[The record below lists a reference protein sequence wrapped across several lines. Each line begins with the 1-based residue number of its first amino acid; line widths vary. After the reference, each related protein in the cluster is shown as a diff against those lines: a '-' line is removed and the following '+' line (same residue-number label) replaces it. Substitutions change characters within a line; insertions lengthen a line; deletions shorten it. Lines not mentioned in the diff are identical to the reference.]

1 MRARTP
7 DHLLR
12 AARLNV
18 VSSDLRSEKRSA
30 TSLYGRSKVNRVR
43 KIERRRRWRQLFKPD
58 KNQELHETLIDR

>member
-18 VSSDLRSEKRSA
+18 VSSDLRSKKRSV

-43 KIERRRRWRQLFKPD
+43 KIERRRKTSVAANFLSQIRIRNYTRL
-58 KNQELHETLIDR
+58 